1 MLNFLAALKLYHM
14 QQRSGE
20 IMSDNSKLKFASF
33 ILFLNAYIDMA
44 PINGSTSQA
53 GFNGANVETEIR
65 ENSPIFG
72 LEKAERC
79 VIYWLPPSPSFLYGS
94 F

>member
-1 MLNFLAALKLYHM
+1 
-14 QQRSGE
+14 
-20 IMSDNSKLKFASF
+20 MSDNSKLKFASF
-33 ILFLNAYIDMA
+33 ILFLNAYTDVA
-44 PINGSTSQA
+44 PIKGSTSQA
-53 GFNGANVETEIR
+53 GFNGANVETKIR

>member
-1 MLNFLAALKLYHM
+1 
-14 QQRSGE
+14 
-20 IMSDNSKLKFASF
+20 MSDNSKLKFASF
-33 ILFLNAYIDMA
+33 ILFLNANTDVA
-44 PINGSTSQA
+44 PIKGSTSQA

-72 LEKAERC
+72 LGKAERC
-79 VIYWLPPSPSFLYGS
+79 VIYWLPPNPSFLYGS